1 MLEQNPEVRP
11 ILELVSGV
19 RPESMQAVFDAID
32 RRYACMEDFFAA
44 EYGMGP
50 AAAAAAAGP
59 VPGIRPGVPGRK

>member
-50 AAAAAAAGP
+50 AAAGP